1 MTTQNLSWLR
11 KQLIDFFAALRFF
24 TRVPVPGWVG
34 HSQEQLN
41 HAARYFPLVGA
52 IVGLL
57 AAAVTL
63 LAAKVLP
70 LTLAIVLGMAAGIL
84 VTGAF
89 HEDGFADACDGFGGG
104 RDKAQILAIMKDAR
118 VGSYATI
125 GVVLLLLARWNS
137 LLEIAY
143 QWHAYR
149 LSAAIVA
156 GHTVSR
162 LASTTLIFNLDY
174 VRNDAS
180 AKSRLLAV
188 RMAPHELALA
198 AFFGL
203 APCVLLPAIPLAIAL
218 LAVALCTWLASRYF
232 VRRLGGY
239 TGDCLGATQQ
249 LTELVFYLGLLCSY
263 T

>member
-1 MTTQNLSWLR
+1 MTTKTLQWLR
-11 KQLIDFFAALRFF
+11 NQLIYFFAALRFF
-24 TRVPVPGWVG
+24 TRLPVPAWVG

-52 IVGLL
+52 VVGLI

-70 LTLAIVLGMAAGIL
+70 LTLAVVLGMAASIL
-84 VTGAF
+84 ATGAF

-104 RDKAQILAIMKDAR
+104 RDKAQILSIMKDAR

-125 GVVLLLLARWNS
+125 GVVLILLAKWNS
-137 LLEIAY
+137 LLEMAY
-143 QWHAYR
+143 QWHIYS
-149 LSAAIVA
+149 LCAAIVA

-162 LASTTLIFNLDY
+162 LASTILIFNLDY
-174 VRNDAS
+174 VRDDAS
-180 AKSRLLAV
+180 AKSKPLAV
-188 RMAPHELALA
+188 RLAPHELALA

-218 LAVALCTWLASRYF
+218 LAVALCTWLAARYF
-232 VRRLGGY
+232 VRHLGGY

-249 LTELVFYLGLLCSY
+249 LAELLFYLGLLCSY